1 MITSDKN
8 YIELSYCSIIDLYFI
23 FIKKKKKKKYIQWN
37 MSKATPHLCF
47 MISSF
52 ILDTIKKKQS

>member
-23 FIKKKKKKKYIQWN
+23 FIKKKKKKNTYSGTCLK
-37 MSKATPHLCF
+37 PHHICVL
-47 MISSF
+47 
-52 ILDTIKKKQS
+52 